1 MKSSSKTNGR
11 SRRVTYRHYAQI
23 LRNHKKTL
31 SKQYK
36 VKEIGIFGSY
46 VRGEQK
52 RRSDV
57 DILVEF
63 SEIPGLLKFIQLEDY
78 LAGALNHRV
87 DLVHKK
93 ALRSQLRELILNEV
107 IYV

>member
-1 MKSSSKTNGR
+1 MSEIDYLVVKLKDDMPFLKYQYNVKS
-11 SRRVTYRHYAQI
+11 
-23 LRNHKKTL
+23 L
-31 SKQYK
+31 
-36 VKEIGIFGSY
+36 GIFGSY

-63 SEIPGLLKFIQLEDY
+63 SEPIGLLAFMSLERY
-78 LAGALNHRV
+78 LCNLIGKKV
-87 DLVHKK
+87 DLVSKK
-93 ALRSQLRELILNEV
+93 ALKPKIGERILNEV